1 MIELI
6 HSHQEGMNMNSICSI
21 MENYINFSKQ
31 RSDLEKSYNIND
43 SMKKIKRKQLMIIN
57 EVLNSLYGKFIEKL
71 QIEAN
76 IAKLEKEISDYK
88 IAIDSYSKKEIGV
101 NLDKKE
107 SLTYLTNISHR
118 YLSIEES
125 NNKLKIY
132 KMFLSEIKEYK
143 NQKIYHKAV

>member
-1 MIELI
+1 
-6 HSHQEGMNMNSICSI
+6 MNSICSI

-43 SMKKIKRKQLMIIN
+43 SMKKIKRKQLITIN
-57 EVLNSLYGKFIEKL
+57 EVLNNLYEKFVEKL
-71 QIEAN
+71 QILDDNGIDNAIRIIDAN
-76 IAKLEKEISDYK
+76 ITKLEKEISDYK
-88 IAIDSYSKKEIGV
+88 VAINSYSKKNISV
-101 NLDKKE
+101 NIDKKE

-132 KMFLSEIKEYK
+132 KMFLSEIKEYR
-143 NQKIYHKAV
+143 NQKVYHKAV